1 MPQKKIVIPPPISFR
16 NPANGEPVEG
26 PDGVLTFADFIG
38 KLNSNP
44 LWAETF
50 QAAMA
55 QRSINAALEASAK
68 TTDSA
73 HLLISEEDWKF
84 LETAAKNPRTMI
96 FGPGGSGVVPGLGFH
111 PSLAG
116 QIVPFQLS
124 IINAETV

>member
-1 MPQKKIVIPPPISFR
+1 MPQKKIVIPPPIALR
-16 NPANGEPVEG
+16 NPINGEPVEG
-26 PDGVLTFADFIG
+26 PDGVLTFADFLG

-55 QRSINAALEASAK
+55 QRSITAALETATKAS
-68 TTDSA
+68 DA

-84 LETAAKNPRTMI
+84 LESAARNPRTMI
-96 FGPGGSGVVPGLGFH
+96 FGAGGSGVIAGLGFH

-116 QIVPFQLS
+116 QIVAYQLAV
-124 IINAETV
+124 INAETI